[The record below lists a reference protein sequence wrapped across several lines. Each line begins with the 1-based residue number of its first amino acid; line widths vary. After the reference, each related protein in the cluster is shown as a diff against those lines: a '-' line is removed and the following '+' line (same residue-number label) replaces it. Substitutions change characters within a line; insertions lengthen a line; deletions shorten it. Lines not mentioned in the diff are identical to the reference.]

1 VNSKLTEAKLFEKKQ
16 NCVTRKIDGR
26 QVIIVFQ
33 RWMVNFEEAKVR
45 HDENCVKIV
54 EGGEG
59 SQYHVHEDVIM

>member
-1 VNSKLTEAKLFEKKQ
+1 
-16 NCVTRKIDGR
+16 VTRKIDGR